1 MIKFG
6 DKFVT
11 KFCELL
17 CHQIYS
23 QPDRKIYIV
32 IFDHFPK
39 VDGKRVVATEVL
51 QNISRWETPF
61 ESDTATYSLFH
72 ESKKKQKKTW
82 I

>member
-51 QNISRWETPF
+51 QNISRWETPIK
-61 ESDTATYSLFH
+61 SDTASLYFMDL
-72 ESKKKQKKTW
+72 KKKKW